1 VSYFSEPSRLR
12 YFLLP
17 FSKGFEIPQMADP
30 GCRGLKRL
38 FASLG
43 YLPKGTAVGRP
54 ALMNSVSL
62 VTWLG

>member
-1 VSYFSEPSRLR
+1 
-12 YFLLP
+12 
-17 FSKGFEIPQMADP
+17 MADP